1 MFKPILLAILLIS
14 STSSTSTTSAY
25 TTTSTSNP
33 PPLPPGP
40 FNLNDPK
47 LTYYTAVEKRKR
59 KRTPGQVK
67 SDMSRLGVSI
77 KDFNV
82 SIAEFPQGSASHALI
97 QALVRSVQLVLFV
110 PIIGIHR
117 HYRLR

>member
-1 MFKPILLAILLIS
+1 MFKSILLAILLIS

-25 TTTSTSNP
+25 TTNSTSNT

-47 LTYYTAVEKRKR
+47 LTHYTAVEKR

-67 SDMSRLGVSI
+67 SDMSRLAVSI

-110 PIIGIHR
+110 PIIGIH
-117 HYRLR
+117 HHDRLR